1 MVKPN
6 RLTGLVKRRRILIT
20 IRSKNKHSS
29 LRSATATEVCTRAK
43 RESTG
48 WRENDVHLVHFD
60 HDPSSIFRAIAMAT
74 RSYVIFTLRRFIIL
88 ILDNCQLI
96 VFSFCNTF
104 VSFFDK
110 LISYDFW
117 DSFHKILNILCV
129 ITMHLKYYFQL
140 IE

>member
-60 HDPSSIFRAIAMAT
+60 QILRPFFERLQWQLE
-74 RSYVIFTLRRFIIL
+74 VTLFL
-88 ILDNCQLI
+88 HFVVLL
-96 VFSFCNTF
+96 FSF
-104 VSFFDK
+104 
-110 LISYDFW
+110 
-117 DSFHKILNILCV
+117 
-129 ITMHLKYYFQL
+129 
-140 IE
+140 